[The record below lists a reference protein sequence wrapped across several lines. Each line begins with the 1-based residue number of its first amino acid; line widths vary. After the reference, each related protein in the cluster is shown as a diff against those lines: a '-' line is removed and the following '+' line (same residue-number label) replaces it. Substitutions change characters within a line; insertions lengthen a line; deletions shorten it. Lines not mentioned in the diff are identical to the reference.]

1 MPTIIKNNPERVR
14 KFMWLNIA
22 LGATLFAVMFFF
34 IITGQYEDLAV
45 RTQTEVLLNNTA
57 IGGLLYAAFFF
68 ILDAFTAPHLQT
80 QK

>member
-1 MPTIIKNNPERVR
+1 MPKIIRNNPEHVR

-22 LGATLFAVMFFF
+22 LGVSLFAVMFFF
-34 IITGQYEDLAV
+34 ITTGQYENLAV
-45 RTQTEVLLNNTA
+45 RTQNEVLLNNTA
-57 IGGLLYAAFFF
+57 IGALIYAAFFF